1 MSTEGE
7 GRKERKTAEG
17 KKKDT
22 QVMFA
27 QDILSP
33 YLENLTGFYENALS

>member
-1 MSTEGE
+1 MSIEGE

-33 YLENLTGFYENALS
+33 YLEILTGYYEDAFS